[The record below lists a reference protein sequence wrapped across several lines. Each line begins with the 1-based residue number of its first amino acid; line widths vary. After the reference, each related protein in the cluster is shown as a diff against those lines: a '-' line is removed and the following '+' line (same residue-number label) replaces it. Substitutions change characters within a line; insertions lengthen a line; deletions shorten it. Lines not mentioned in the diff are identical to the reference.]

1 MSILD
6 FLKGVLATFISNF
19 PKFYERLY
27 KKIVPEI
34 KEQVSVITKVVN
46 GIKQFV
52 DSPLADVLTQIIP
65 GGVDDVM
72 KDWLRKNLPAI
83 LTNLGY
89 LENGII
95 KLSDDSKA
103 KGGQLVALSSV
114 LTSEITEMPLSQAAI
129 TAQVVYQAEQ

>member
-6 FLKGVLATFISNF
+6 FLKGVLSTFISNF
-19 PKFYERLY
+19 PKFYDRLY

-95 KLSDDSKA
+95 KLSGDSKA